1 VVLQFAIFQR
11 TITGTYEQIQIPA
24 QPSYMYAFIE
34 VFLQGACWELDTE
47 IWRSPLKT
55 LLRSFARPG
64 KGCYKVINI
73 NHP

>member
-1 VVLQFAIFQR
+1 
-11 TITGTYEQIQIPA
+11 
-24 QPSYMYAFIE
+24 MYAFIE